1 MNYDMLHYD
10 MLDATFLLFS
20 IKTWFFIECIEKC
33 NNLENS
39 ELVFCVVPLCFFTF
53 WVPFRHTNYGRLSY
67 LRYLCL
73 FTYGGVQR
81 ILCCVFLLMCVVL
94 CTLCYKLLW
103 IVNIWLAPSVFFKSL
118 FYSKYVNRV
127 VGFFFR
133 SASNCKQ
140 WLEKWQMVCCKWITG

>member
-103 IVNIWLAPSVFFKSL
+103 IVNIWLHLLYSL
-118 FYSKYVNRV
+118 NPYSIVNMLIELL
-127 VGFFFR
+127 GFFFALR
-133 SASNCKQ
+133 PIANSD
-140 WLEKWQMVCCKWITG
+140 